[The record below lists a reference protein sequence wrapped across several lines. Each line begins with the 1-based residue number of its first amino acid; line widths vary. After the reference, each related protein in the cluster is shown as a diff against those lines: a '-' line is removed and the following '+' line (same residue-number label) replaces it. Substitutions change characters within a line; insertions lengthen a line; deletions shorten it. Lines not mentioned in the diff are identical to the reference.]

1 MRIDQEK
8 NKMMQRK
15 QTIEI
20 MAPVGSYPALHAAI
34 QAGADAVYFGV
45 GKLNMRARAALN
57 FQVEDLP
64 EITRICHEK
73 NVKTYLTLNT
83 IIYDEEIEESHR
95 VLEAAKANGI
105 DAVISSDWAV
115 ITYARYARQI
125 GVEVHISTQCNVS
138 NFEAV
143 KFYAQFADVMVT
155 ARELRLDQVAE
166 IIRKIHEQNIC
177 GPSGK
182 PVQIEIFAHGALCMA
197 VSGKCYLSLDYYN
210 SSANRGSCLQLCRR
224 PYKLSQ
230 TDGEKDVEIEVDN
243 EYLLSPKDLKTID
256 FLDKILQAGVSVL
269 KIEGRGRSADYV
281 MTVTKVYKE
290 AVIAWQEGNYTKE
303 NIEKWTKELET
314 VYNRGFWS
322 GYYLGQKMGEWAP
335 KYGSSATTQKTYVG
349 KITNFF
355 DRLSVAELKVEAS
368 NLKIGDK
375 YVIIGNT
382 TGVYEDTVKEIRMDD
397 QAVQETVQGTF
408 CSIKT
413 LREVHRGDKLY
424 RVDQVER

>member
-115 ITYARYARQI
+115 ITYARQI

-424 RVDQVER
+424 RIDHLDTKL

>member
-57 FQVEDLP
+57 FQVEDLA

-73 NVKTYLTLNT
+73 KVKTYLTLNT

-95 VLEAAKANGI
+95 VL
-105 DAVISSDWAV
+105 
-115 ITYARYARQI
+115 ITYARQI

>member
-1 MRIDQEK
+1 MQEK
-8 NKMMQRK
+8 KH
-15 QTIEI
+15 TIEI
-20 MAPVGSYPALHAAI
+20 MAPVGSFPSLRAAI

-45 GKLNMRARAALN
+45 GKLNMRARAAVN
-57 FQVEDLP
+57 FQVGDLE
-64 EITRICHEK
+64 EISRICRE
-73 NVKTYLTLNT
+73 NRIKTYLTLNT
-83 IIYDEEIEESHR
+83 VIYDDEIPESR
-95 VLEAAKANGI
+95 KILETARKAGI
-105 DAVISSDWAV
+105 SAVISSDWSV
-115 ITYARYARQI
+115 ITYARKI
-125 GVEVHISTQCNVS
+125 GMEVHISTQCNVT
-138 NFEAV
+138 NIEAV

-166 IIRKIHEQNIC
+166 IIRQIREQHIC
-177 GPSGK
+177 GPSGE

-281 MTVTKVYKE
+281 KTVTRVYKQ
-290 AVIAWQEGNYTKE
+290 AVLAWQNGQYTRE
-303 NIEKWTKELET
+303 NLEIWNRELDT

-335 KYGSSATTQKTYVG
+335 KYGSSATTRKTYVG

-355 DRLSVAELKVEAS
+355 DRLTVAELKVEAS
-368 NLKIGDK
+368 NLKTGDDF
-375 YVIIGNT
+375 VIIGNT
-382 TGVYEDTVKEIRMDD
+382 TGVYEGKAEEIRMDD
-397 QAVQETVQGTF
+397 RTVSNTVQGTY
-408 CSIKT
+408 CSLK
-413 LREVHRGDKLY
+413 LKSEVHRGDKLY
-424 RVDQVER
+424 RIDKVE